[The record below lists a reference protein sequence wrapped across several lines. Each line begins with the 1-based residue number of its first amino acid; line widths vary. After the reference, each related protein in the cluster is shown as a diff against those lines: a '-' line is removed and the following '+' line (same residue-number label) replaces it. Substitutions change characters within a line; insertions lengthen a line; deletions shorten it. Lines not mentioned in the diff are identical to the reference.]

1 MPRGAVRRR
10 AVQER
15 VDLPFDFGVEI
26 VGHRQSV
33 YPFAHAEREEARVQ
47 APAPFDLR
55 VALRLR
61 RRRCF
66 RKIQFAAMT
75 FRWTSPSLATEP
87 PHGPGA
93 QVEGADCA
101 GKTKE
106 TTTCNLDK

>member
-33 YPFAHAEREEARVQ
+33 PVCARR
-47 APAPFDLR
+47 AGRGSRAGSSPFDLR

-75 FRWTSPSLATEP
+75 FRRTSPSLATEP